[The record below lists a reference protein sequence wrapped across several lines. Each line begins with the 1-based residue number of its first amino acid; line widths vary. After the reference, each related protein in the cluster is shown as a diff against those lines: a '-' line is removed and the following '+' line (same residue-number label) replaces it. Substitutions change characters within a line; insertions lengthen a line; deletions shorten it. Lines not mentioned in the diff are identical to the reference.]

1 MTEYEVAS
9 LGLQTWSLVISV
21 LIGAGQIGIV
31 WYGIMAMKQ
40 ASEQRAKAGE
50 QSHAET
56 MAALNAQSQ
65 ALSGLVRSM
74 DAQSR
79 SLETLIERTAP

>member
-1 MTEYEVAS
+1 MTEYEMAS

-40 ASEQRAKAGE
+40 ASEQRAKASE

-56 MAALNAQSQ
+56 MAALTTQSQ
-65 ALSGLVRSM
+65 ALAGLVRSM

-79 SLETLIERTAP
+79 SLETVIERTAP